1 MYLYTQIKNVPIID
15 NFNDDHTHLGLLDF
29 DKLPGLK
36 RSCGSFSSCNPCR
49 WMLRSSKCWRIQEN
63 ILGGDGGGFG
73 RKFGEFNGRVFF
85 VGKLEK
91 SIHMGS
97 KKSNRVQNPTWLLF
111 LFFSTGTFFFRQV
124 MGVIQWASLYITH
137 YLHWKRFHHVQLPT
151 QSSQFVMPKL
161 HGSRRG
167 PFLSSF
173 SCVQQPSDLISS

>member
-1 MYLYTQIKNVPIID
+1 MQIKNVPIID

-111 LFFSTGTFFFRQV
+111 LFFSTGAFFFSAGDGSYNEPHCISLTICIESGSTMCSCQRNPPNLWCPNY
-124 MGVIQWASLYITH
+124 MARGGV
-137 YLHWKRFHHVQLPT
+137 RFLVPFHVCSNHPT
-151 QSSQFVMPKL
+151 
-161 HGSRRG
+161 
-167 PFLSSF
+167 
-173 SCVQQPSDLISS
+173 